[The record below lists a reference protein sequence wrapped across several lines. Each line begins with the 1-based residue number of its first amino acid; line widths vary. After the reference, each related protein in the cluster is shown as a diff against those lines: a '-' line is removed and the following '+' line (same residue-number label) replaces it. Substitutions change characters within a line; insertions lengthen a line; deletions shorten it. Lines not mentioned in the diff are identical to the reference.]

1 VCVCVCVCVDAWLA
15 RGPPPDAP
23 PDKHH
28 PSCIFSSHGCVQ
40 ASLACRWPGASGMHQ
55 PPGCNRS
62 RGNGSWWHCPPP
74 PQPRRNPPSV
84 PLASGLAPP
93 PAPLAPSRWQVTHQ
107 LRDQQERAQSSVQR
121 KATKGYLQQTFAQVA
136 SVLQVEVP
144 ASWDIPKSTTE
155 DAPPGIH
162 FVSLRGVRQSRNQQG
177 ATRYA
182 QLEDGRLG
190 VWGGG
195 RGEGGRGGDAGYL
208 SPLTPAPPVVCGL
221 CPRAAL
227 GGTQPQPTST
237 ARLLVDM
244 RGASERFVEGLVKR
258 LRPRLNVK
266 GVDKAEKA
274 TLKAGLDE
282 DAACTLALAVAA
294 DGLLSWLRTESGAV
308 SRAKVNGA
316 FVAMAHGVLLRG
328 DRARAPIPSAATL
341 DRVQSRQSR
350 QADAPA
356 SQPEDPAAPAP
367 PPQGPAAPPAQAPPP
382 QPAPAPAPPPGPP
395 ANTPATP
402 PAQRPLFSGFGTRS
416 HHTAAL
422 SLALKLLPAQAFQ
435 HDKLPSCRSV
445 RVWGA
450 WGGGW
455 VRVGEPSVSLPGHS
469 PLPPPPPTHPPSRI
483 TPFPPLQSQD
493 LRQVWAVKGSRSGL
507 VPGGRPRARSRSLGV
522 PGHGGVWRWPSS
534 PPRTLGAAC
543 AAAG

>member
-1 VCVCVCVCVDAWLA
+1 
-15 RGPPPDAP
+15 
-23 PDKHH
+23 
-28 PSCIFSSHGCVQ
+28 
-40 ASLACRWPGASGMHQ
+40 M
-55 PPGCNRS
+55 
-62 RGNGSWWHCPPP
+62 
-74 PQPRRNPPSV
+74 
-84 PLASGLAPP
+84 
-93 PAPLAPSRWQVTHQ
+93 
-107 LRDQQERAQSSVQR
+107 
-121 KATKGYLQQTFAQVA
+121 
-136 SVLQVEVP
+136 
-144 ASWDIPKSTTE
+144 
-155 DAPPGIH
+155 
-162 FVSLRGVRQSRNQQG
+162 
-177 ATRYA
+177 
-182 QLEDGRLG
+182 
-190 VWGGG
+190 
-195 RGEGGRGGDAGYL
+195 
-208 SPLTPAPPVVCGL
+208 
-221 CPRAAL
+221 
-227 GGTQPQPTST
+227 
-237 ARLLVDM
+237 
-244 RGASERFVEGLVKR
+244 
-258 LRPRLNVK
+258 RPRLNVK

-308 SRAKVNGA
+308 SRGKVNGA

-367 PPQGPAAPPAQAPPP
+367 PPQGPAAPPVQAPPP

-450 WGGGW
+450 WGGGCGVHGVEGGCGW
-455 VRVGEPSVSLPGHS
+455 VCRPSVCLATPPSP
-469 PLPPPPPTHPPSRI
+469 PLPPPPHPPTLAHHSLSPSTEPRPASSVGCQRF
-483 TPFPPLQSQD
+483 T
-493 LRQVWAVKGSRSGL
+493 LRPCPRGQAPCTFTVPWCPWAWGRVALAQQPTAYSRSCL
-507 VPGGRPRARSRSLGV
+507 RR
-522 PGHGGVWRWPSS
+522 RWLTGFAVPSS
-534 PPRTLGAAC
+534 LQPLGGAPAQC
-543 AAAG
+543 G

>member
-1 VCVCVCVCVDAWLA
+1 MGYPQEHH
-15 RGPPPDAP
+15 RGRSPW
-23 PDKHH
+23 H
-28 PSCIFSSHGCVQ
+28 PFRVPSGRATEPKPAGRHQVRATGRWALGCV
-40 ASLACRWPGASGMHQ
+40 
-55 PPGCNRS
+55 
-62 RGNGSWWHCPPP
+62 
-74 PQPRRNPPSV
+74 
-84 PLASGLAPP
+84 
-93 PAPLAPSRWQVTHQ
+93 
-107 LRDQQERAQSSVQR
+107 
-121 KATKGYLQQTFAQVA
+121 
-136 SVLQVEVP
+136 
-144 ASWDIPKSTTE
+144 
-155 DAPPGIH
+155 
-162 FVSLRGVRQSRNQQG
+162 
-177 ATRYA
+177 
-182 QLEDGRLG
+182 
-190 VWGGG
+190 G

-266 GVDKAEKA
+266 GVEKAEKA
-274 TLKAGLDE
+274 TLKVGLDE

-367 PPQGPAAPPAQAPPP
+367 PPQGPAAPPAQAGSGAPPP

-450 WGGGW
+450 WGGGCG
-455 VRVGEPSVSLPGHS
+455 VHGVE
-469 PLPPPPPTHPPSRI
+469 
-483 TPFPPLQSQD
+483 
-493 LRQVWAVKGSRSGL
+493 
-507 VPGGRPRARSRSLGV
+507 GG
-522 PGHGGVWRWPSS
+522 
-534 PPRTLGAAC
+534 
-543 AAAG
+543 

>member
-1 VCVCVCVCVDAWLA
+1 MGYPQEHH
-15 RGPPPDAP
+15 RGRSPW
-23 PDKHH
+23 H
-28 PSCIFSSHGCVQ
+28 PFRVPSGRATEPKPAGRHQVRATGRWALGCV
-40 ASLACRWPGASGMHQ
+40 
-55 PPGCNRS
+55 
-62 RGNGSWWHCPPP
+62 
-74 PQPRRNPPSV
+74 
-84 PLASGLAPP
+84 
-93 PAPLAPSRWQVTHQ
+93 
-107 LRDQQERAQSSVQR
+107 
-121 KATKGYLQQTFAQVA
+121 
-136 SVLQVEVP
+136 
-144 ASWDIPKSTTE
+144 
-155 DAPPGIH
+155 
-162 FVSLRGVRQSRNQQG
+162 
-177 ATRYA
+177 
-182 QLEDGRLG
+182 
-190 VWGGG
+190 G
-195 RGEGGRGGDAGYL
+195 RGEGGRGGGDAGYL

-266 GVDKAEKA
+266 GVEKAEKA
-274 TLKAGLDE
+274 TLKVGLDE

-341 DRVQSRQSR
+341 DRVQSRQ
-350 QADAPA
+350 ADAPA

-367 PPQGPAAPPAQAPPP
+367 PPQGPAAPPAQAGSGAPPP

-450 WGGGW
+450 WGGGCG
-455 VRVGEPSVSLPGHS
+455 VHGVE
-469 PLPPPPPTHPPSRI
+469 
-483 TPFPPLQSQD
+483 
-493 LRQVWAVKGSRSGL
+493 
-507 VPGGRPRARSRSLGV
+507 GG
-522 PGHGGVWRWPSS
+522 
-534 PPRTLGAAC
+534 
-543 AAAG
+543 